1 MWKSE
6 GANGSERKRER
17 ESETQTSQTH
27 ERNQKINAKTISVHN
42 LISELYC
49 CCCFRLRFF
58 SFGVLLHNFCIN
70 FVLVCVRLSLNISSQ
85 QAHELLRAKFLDG
98 NGIEIL

>member
-6 GANGSERKRER
+6 GANGSKRKRE
-17 ESETQTSQTH
+17 SEIQTSQTH

-70 FVLVCVRLSLNISSQ
+70 FVLVCVRLSLNISSR